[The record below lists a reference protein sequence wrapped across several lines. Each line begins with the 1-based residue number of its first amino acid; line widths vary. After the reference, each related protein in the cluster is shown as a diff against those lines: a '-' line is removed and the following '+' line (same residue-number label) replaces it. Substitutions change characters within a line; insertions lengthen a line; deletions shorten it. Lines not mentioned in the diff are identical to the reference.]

1 MLGRRRSAP
10 GTYSLPPGSM
20 KSAWVSTSQ
29 NTTFSDAM
37 ALGELR
43 LREAYNI
50 VWLSREDWSFVFRAF
65 QQQLDKLDKVVTL
78 R

>member
-1 MLGRRRSAP
+1 
-10 GTYSLPPGSM
+10 
-20 KSAWVSTSQ
+20 VSTSQ